1 MVSKCLNKKFRMMK
15 RFAIILIIT
24 FVIGLVVSS
33 CKTQGP
39 PCPAYGK
46 ADKATIEKKA

>member
-1 MVSKCLNKKFRMMK
+1 MK
-15 RFAIILIIT
+15 RIAVILLAA
-24 FVIGLVVSS
+24 FVLGLIATS

-46 ADKATIEKKA
+46 AEKAQTDRKA

>member
-1 MVSKCLNKKFRMMK
+1 MKKI
-15 RFAIILIIT
+15 AVILLAT
-24 FVIGLVVSS
+24 FVIGLIAVS

-46 ADKATIEKKA
+46 ADKAQTERNA